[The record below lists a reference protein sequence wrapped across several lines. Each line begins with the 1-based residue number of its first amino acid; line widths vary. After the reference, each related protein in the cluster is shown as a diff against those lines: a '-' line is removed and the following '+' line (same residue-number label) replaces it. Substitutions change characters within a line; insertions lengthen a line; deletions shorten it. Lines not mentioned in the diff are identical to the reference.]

1 MGKMVFNLMLF
12 FITFLKELNFFS
24 FMFKFEGYIMWN
36 RLSKKNDGVT
46 GLLFKIHIFK
56 HEEFPQIQ
64 HFKAYFKVTV
74 KGQGH

>member
-1 MGKMVFNLMLF
+1 
-12 FITFLKELNFFS
+12 
-24 FMFKFEGYIMWN
+24 MFKFEGYIMWN

-64 HFKAYFKVTV
+64 HLKAHFKVTV